1 MDFETFKFIISSS
14 ISLLTV
20 LVSMFTGKRNK
31 NDDIKGTINY
41 QNIGNIQAIQ
51 SDVKIAQQISQN
63 TYQERVAYRQLE
75 NAQLKHEENSM
86 FRSISIGILT
96 EVFAITVALYTLKF
110 NYDKIAANMAS
121 VLIPIMSLLC
131 FMNIGVLLAFL
142 TICLIKHTK
151 LSVST
156 IVFSLITLAFSL
168 IGLFYLLK
176 DIRSINP
183 IELRNFFLSVWDL
196 SLLAFFPL
204 QFTLSIG
211 KKLSGQVKFFYVL
224 FAIADG
230 LILFYL
236 LACK

>member
-1 MDFETFKFIISSS
+1 MNFEAFKFIISSI

-20 LVSMFTGKRNK
+20 LVSIFTGKKNK
-31 NDDIKGTINY
+31 ADEINRTINY
-41 QNIGNIQAIQ
+41 QNIGDIQAIQ
-51 SDVKIAQQISQN
+51 SDIKIAQQINQN
-63 TYQERVAYRQLE
+63 TYQERIAYQQLE

-96 EVFAITVALYTLKF
+96 EVFATTVALYTLKF
-110 NYDKIAANMAS
+110 NYDKIATNMAS

-142 TICLIKHTK
+142 AIYLIKHTK
-151 LSVST
+151 SVSA
-156 IVFSLITLAFSL
+156 IEFSLITLAFSL
-168 IGLFYLLK
+168 IGLFGLLK
-176 DIRSINP
+176 DNRSINP

-196 SLLAFFPL
+196 SLLVFFPL

-211 KKLSGQVKFFYVL
+211 RKLSRQAKFFYVL

-230 LILFYL
+230 LILLYL
-236 LACK
+236 LAHK